1 MISKTAILISM
12 TITLVA
18 LRRDANDAVKEDG
31 TKSRLEKVSMS
42 RFTISRNKIR
52 VPTQFKEF

>member
-12 TITLVA
+12 AITLVV

-31 TKSRLEKVSMS
+31 TKLRLEKVSMS